1 MPLWR
6 PLQWVHNRL
15 WSALSWPVELMGG
28 GVGSECLEWT
38 VAISDLLFIG
48 MQQNGQWSV
57 MWGVLGT
64 DLVLEMILVMM
75 VCFSMNEGF
84 LF

>member
-1 MPLWR
+1 
-6 PLQWVHNRL
+6 
-15 WSALSWPVELMGG
+15 MGG
-28 GVGSECLEWT
+28 GVRSECLEWT

-75 VCFSMNEGF
+75 VCFTMNEGF

>member
-1 MPLWR
+1 
-6 PLQWVHNRL
+6 
-15 WSALSWPVELMGG
+15 MGG
-28 GVGSECLEWT
+28 GVGSECLEMT

>member
-1 MPLWR
+1 M
-6 PLQWVHNRL
+6 
-15 WSALSWPVELMGG
+15 
-28 GVGSECLEWT
+28 GSECLEWT